1 MSNIS
6 PGPYLYTYSTSTDG
20 ANKSIDTTRVGTAT
34 STLTNLTASLGL
46 APEACGQVSVINTG
60 ASTLFVVANNGG
72 AMPLAANAG
81 FTFNVFNTNLLQVS
95 GSGTYAVAITR

>member
-6 PGPYLYTYSTSTDG
+6 PGPYSYTYSPSVDS
-20 ANKSIDTTRVGTAT
+20 ANKAIDTTRVGTAT

-46 APEACGQVSVINTG
+46 ASETCGQISVINTG
-60 ASTLFVVANNGG
+60 ATTLFVVANGGG
-72 AMPLAANAG
+72 AMPLAAAAG

-95 GSGTYAVAITR
+95 GSGTYAVAITK